1 MELKDR
7 LKQPV
12 PLQTSAKHDTGLSH
26 AGLPCLPAA
35 LPRFASFSAL
45 TLAALFFGAGSP
57 LAMALRAA
65 TAGRLLTALPPGAP
79 PIFPLCDPPPPPP
92 LPLGATRAAGL
103 PPT

>member
-1 MELKDR
+1 MESENC

-12 PLQTSAKHDTGLSH
+12 PLQSYESHDTELSH
-26 AGLPCLPAA
+26 AGLPRLPAA

-57 LAMALRAA
+57 LALALRAA

-79 PIFPLCDPPPPPP
+79 LGFPLCDPPPPPP
-92 LPLGATRAAGL
+92 PPLGATPAAGL